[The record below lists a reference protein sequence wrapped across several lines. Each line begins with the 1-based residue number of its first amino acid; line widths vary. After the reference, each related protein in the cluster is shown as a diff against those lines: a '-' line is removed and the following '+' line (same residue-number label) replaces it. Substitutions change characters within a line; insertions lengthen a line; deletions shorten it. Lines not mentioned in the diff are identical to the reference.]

1 MGKRED
7 KIKEIELC
15 QRHGD
20 TKAEWFIDAVAV
32 INELGGLQLK
42 EAWDDG
48 PIPAQAPVEHY
59 CAKNGICYGIL
70 PIIRGWAKTKP
81 LNELGWKYLKQ
92 KLDNERYQKAIE
104 MKNIT
109 EEEIEIKTT
118 ELIGGQYK

>member
-15 QRHGD
+15 QRYGD
-20 TKAEWFIDAVAV
+20 TKAEWFIDAVAI

-42 EAWDDG
+42 EAWDGG

-70 PIIRGWAKTKP
+70 PIIKGWAGLKP
-81 LNELGWKYLKQ
+81 LNDLGWKYLK
-92 KLDNERYQKAIE
+92 KNLDQPQYEKAVE
-104 MKNIT
+104 MKNMSEDEIKMKT
-109 EEEIEIKTT
+109 EE
-118 ELIGGQYK
+118 LLGGQYK